1 MTQPNYGEQSVALHR
16 ALGGKLEVKSKIPVH
31 TREDL
36 SVAYTPGVGHPCLE
50 IQKNPEEVWALTI
63 KSHTVAVVSDGS
75 AVLGLG
81 NIGAAASIPVME
93 GKAVLFKELAGVD
106 AFPIALNTQ
115 NVDEIVAAVKAIA
128 PVFGGI
134 NLEDISAPRCFEI
147 EDRLRAELDIPVMHD
162 DQHGTAMAVLA
173 GLLNALKV
181 VGKSISTVKVVIN
194 GAGAAGTAVAKLL
207 HHAGCPEIAVVDTK
221 GIIALGRTDMN
232 EQKNTLAKLINPSHQ
247 TGSLTEALKNADAF
261 IGVSKAKLLTAEMV
275 KTMAP
280 RSIIIAMANP
290 VPEIMPDEALAA
302 GAAVV
307 ATGRS
312 DFPNQV
318 NNALIFPGI
327 FKGALQ
333 VCLRDFTPEL
343 KVAVAQALA
352 NMIPNPTATNILPS
366 PLDLTVAEV
375 VAQAVVTFSRSQK

>member
-16 ALGGKLEVKSKIPVH
+16 KLGGKLEVRSKIPVH
-31 TREDL
+31 SREDL
-36 SVAYTPGVGHPCLE
+36 SVAYTPGVGQPCLE

-63 KSHTVAVVSDGS
+63 KSHTVAVVTDGS

-93 GKAVLFKELAGVD
+93 GKAVLFKELVGVD

-194 GAGAAGTAVAKLL
+194 GAGAAGTAIAKLL

-221 GIIALGRTDMN
+221 GMIALGRPDMN

-261 IGVSKAKLLTAEMV
+261 IGVSKAKLLTGEMV

-333 VCLRDFTPEL
+333 VRLRDFTPEL

-352 NMIPNPTATNILPS
+352 NMIPQPTATNILPS
-366 PLDLTVAEV
+366 PLDRTVAEV

>member
-1 MTQPNYGEQSVALHR
+1 MEKNNSFGERSVELHR
-16 ALGGKLEVKSKIPVH
+16 KLHGKIELRSKVPVL
-31 TREDL
+31 TRDDL
-36 SVAYTPGVGHPCLE
+36 SLAYTPGVAQPCLE
-50 IQKNPEEVWALTI
+50 INKNPEEVWNLTL
-63 KSHTVAVVSDGS
+63 KSHTVAVVTDGS

-81 NIGAAASIPVME
+81 NIGAAAGIPVME

-134 NLEDISAPRCFEI
+134 NLEDISAPRCFEV

-181 VGKSISTVKVVIN
+181 TGRSISTVKVIIN
-194 GAGAAGTAVAKLL
+194 GSGAAGIAVAWLL
-207 HHAGCPEIAVVDTK
+207 HAAGCLNISVLDTK
-221 GIIALGRTDMN
+221 GVIAAGRPDMN
-232 EQKNTLAKLINPSHQ
+232 EHKTKLAEVINPEAR
-247 TGSLTEALKNADAF
+247 TAALAEALQGTDVF
-261 IGVSKAKLLTAEMV
+261 IGLSKPGLLTGDMI

-280 RSIIIAMANP
+280 QAIIFAMANP
-290 VPEIMPDEALAA
+290 TPEIMPDEALAA

-327 FKGALQ
+327 FKGALEIR
-333 VCLRDFTPEL
+333 LRDFTPEL
-343 KVAVAQALA
+343 KVAVAQAVA
-352 NMIPNPTATNILPS
+352 NMIANPTAGNILPS
-366 PLDLTVAEV
+366 PLDRAVAET
-375 VAQAVVTFSRSQK
+375 VAQAVITFSTK

>member
-1 MTQPNYGEQSVALHR
+1 MNPQPSYGERSVELHR
-16 ALGGKLEVKSKIPVH
+16 RLHGKLEMKSKIPVQS
-31 TREDL
+31 RDDL
-36 SVAYTPGVGHPCLE
+36 SLAYTPGVGQPCLE
-50 IQKNPEEVWALTI
+50 IQKNPEEVWNLTL
-63 KSHTVAVVSDGS
+63 KSHTVAVVTDGS

-81 NIGAAASIPVME
+81 NIGATAGIPVME
-93 GKAVLFKELAGVD
+93 GKAILFKELAGVD

-134 NLEDISAPRCFEI
+134 NLEDIAAPHCYEV
-147 EDRLRAELDIPVMHD
+147 EKRLRAELDIPVMHD

-181 VGKSISTVKVVIN
+181 VGKQISSVKVVIL
-194 GAGAAGTAVAKLL
+194 GAGAAGSATAWLL
-207 HHAGCPEIAVVDTK
+207 KHAGCPTITMVDTK
-221 GIIALGRTDMN
+221 GILAEGREDMN
-232 EQKNTLAKLINPSHQ
+232 PYKLELAQAVNPEKM
-247 TGSLTEALKNADAF
+247 TGSLAEALVGADVF
-261 IGVSKAKLLTAEMV
+261 IGVSKAGLLKSDMV
-275 KTMAP
+275 KSMAP
-280 RSIIIAMANP
+280 KSIIIAMANP
-290 VPEIMPDEALAA
+290 VPEIMPDEAHAA

-333 VCLRDFTPEL
+333 VRLRDFTPEL

-352 NMIPNPTATNILPS
+352 AMIPNPTAELILPS
-366 PLDLTVAEV
+366 PLDRQVANV
-375 VAQAVVTFSRSQK
+375 VSRAVITFSKK